1 MDQRN
6 FTYMF
11 YGLAAVWAI
20 LALYVLTLVSRES
33 RLRRQLDGLQR
44 MIEDKEN
51 RKG

>member
-20 LALYVLTLVSRES
+20 LALYVLTLVTRES

>member
-20 LALYVLTLVSRES
+20 LALYLLTLVSRES